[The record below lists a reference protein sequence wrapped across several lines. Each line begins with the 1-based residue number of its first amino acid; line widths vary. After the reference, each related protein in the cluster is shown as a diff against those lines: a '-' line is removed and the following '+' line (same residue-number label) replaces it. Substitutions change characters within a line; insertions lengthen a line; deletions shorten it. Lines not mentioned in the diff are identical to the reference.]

1 MPITKKSVPLIH
13 QNHTMSSIDR
23 IRNGIIDKLLT
34 ISNKDYLSALY
45 QLVETGSPQNETVK
59 LSEEQ
64 ILMLKLSDRDIES
77 GKLIKQSELD
87 KSDLQYLLQN
97 NY

>member
-1 MPITKKSVPLIH
+1 LPIDKNFVTLSSQKR
-13 QNHTMSSIDR
+13 TMTSIDR

-64 ILMLKLSDRDIES
+64 ILMLKLSDRES
-77 GKLIKQSELD
+77 
-87 KSDLQYLLQN
+87 
-97 NY
+97 